1 MFRRI
6 LTFVAA
12 SVAAMSLV
20 SCEKDDTPKIEFE
33 KQIYVM
39 SSSNT
44 MDIKVIASE
53 APETDMTIPLT
64 FGGTAVKGDDYT
76 VEPEAVTITA
86 GSTESVFTITNVNL
100 DADKTISVGF
110 AEIPVGFKAGA
121 RSQTVVS
128 VDPKEIIVYSFETT
142 KGDAVGAYYLKI
154 NVKGAV
160 SGDNLHLSED
170 LSIPLKI
177 TGDAVSNIAFE
188 DGKAPH
194 AVLKPGKT
202 IATARFSLKD
212 GFTTG
217 SKVTIAVD
225 TEAEPRFTPGD
236 NEKLELTL
244 YKVEVPDALL
254 GTWVFDKVF
263 GVDELI
269 EWFFLEEDDP
279 DLLPL
284 NNTGFKLT
292 FAKEADGSVT
302 LTPSGSGDFLNFFR
316 KATVTPA
323 NPVNYSPQGVVS
335 GKNTVSEC
343 TQFMASEGYEV
354 HTNMYY
360 SLSSA
365 NRAFS
370 ATEEQLGSSTI
381 VFTIVDKG
389 LAVEFRDYDK
399 PPFGENWW
407 STNKFDAD
415 MFSFASL
422 FTKEK

>member
-20 SCEKDDTPKIEFE
+20 ACQDDSKPTIEFE
-33 KQIYVM
+33 RILYTVYQKGSVDVALTISEPASSALTVPLIFSGNAEKGTDYEVSAESITIAPGETSGTVTVRDKGLNEEKQI
-39 SSSNT
+39 S
-44 MDIKVIASE
+44 
-53 APETDMTIPLT
+53 LG
-64 FGGTAVKGDDYT
+64 FTA
-76 VEPEAVTITA
+76 
-86 GSTESVFTITNVNL
+86 
-100 DADKTISVGF
+100 
-110 AEIPVGFKAGA
+110 PVGFKAGA

-128 VDPKEIIVYSFETT
+128 VDPKEVIVYSFETT

-254 GTWVFDKVF
+254 GTWVFDRVF
-263 GVDELI
+263 DVDDLKE
-269 EWFFLEEDDP
+269 FFSGEEDDIK
-279 DLLPL
+279 LLPL
-284 NNTGFKLT
+284 NNTGLKLT
-292 FAKEADGSVT
+292 FSKEADGSVT

-343 TQFMASEGYEV
+343 TMFMNFEGYDV

-381 VFTIVDKG
+381 VFTIVDEG

-422 FTKEK
+422 FVKQ